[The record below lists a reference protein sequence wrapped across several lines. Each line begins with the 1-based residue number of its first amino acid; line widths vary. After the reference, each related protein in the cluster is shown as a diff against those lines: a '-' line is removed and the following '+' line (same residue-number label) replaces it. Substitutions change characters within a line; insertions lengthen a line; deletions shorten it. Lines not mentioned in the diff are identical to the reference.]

1 MPSSP
6 SPKRRETQQPPSI
19 KNMPTR
25 LSRHHQPPS
34 RHPRVPISHDSTLHP
49 YTTQQPPTLKKNR
62 RETEQTTKR
71 EWERLRMAYRG
82 GCPGAGGRHGSTKME
97 SFLEKVVRAIG
108 ERGRGDGVHGHAHR
122 TIWYWLCFM
131 AEWEWMSSRLFSEK
145 MLLIKLNN

>member
-82 GCPGAGGRHGSTKME
+82 GCPGAGGRHGSTKNGVFLREGGE
-97 SFLEKVVRAIG
+97 SDRG
-108 ERGRGDGVHGHAHR
+108 ERKRGRCPWPCSPNYMVLALLHGR
-122 TIWYWLCFM
+122 V
-131 AEWEWMSSRLFSEK
+131 RVNVK
-145 MLLIKLNN
+145 